1 MAQDDGMLLCF
12 GLSALQH
19 TPSVD
24 SVSSVVILFRF
35 FTSFV
40 SFSVFPLSFSSF
52 SFPSVDYGFPAS
64 LPGLGSLFL

>member
-24 SVSSVVILFRF
+24 SGPLWSFCSGFSPVLFPFRCF
-35 FTSFV
+35 LC
-40 SFSVFPLSFSSF
+40 PL
-52 SFPSVDYGFPAS
+52 VH
-64 LPGLGSLFL
+64 SLFHPWIAAFRHPCLA